1 MSQIDNLVP
10 ALYFKNVTPSD
21 SARIQDSNSNDI
33 LTRGILLGVAGDIAI
48 KDQNN
53 DTVIISGLAAGVI
66 HPISTYQIMSASS
79 GTTATDICVF
89 Y

>member
-21 SARIQDSNSNDI
+21 SVRIKDADSNDI

-48 KDQNN
+48 KDQKNN
-53 DTVIISGLAAGVI
+53 TVVISGLVAGVI
-66 HPISTYQIMSASS
+66 HPIATYQILST
-79 GTTATDICVF
+79 GTAATGIVCF